1 MKYKVLRPVIS
12 KKKLYAIGSTVDM
25 NDSPL
30 HVALGYLEVIGESE
44 PAAEPNFEAEPE
56 PEVKAKVKRGGKE

>member
-1 MKYKVLRPVIS
+1 MKESPV
-12 KKKLYAIGSTVDM
+12 
-25 NDSPL
+25 

-56 PEVKAKVKRGGKE
+56 PKIPKATVKRGGKE